1 MVCDLG
7 DSGMKLALVFEANL
21 EDGGGYQ
28 TQLTTIDSIINIK
41 KADICIIVFSQKNYQ
56 LFESL
61 GYDVHYIENTVF
73 DKAIIKLNNSSIFN
87 YLKNKIKLKSVFES
101 ELLKLNIDLVYFLA
115 PSNKA
120 KLLQNIN
127 FIFTVWDLC
136 HRERLEFPEVSFN
149 GEFDNREDLYQTVLK
164 KSTAIITDSN
174 HGKRNIIKYY
184 NIDESRIYPL
194 SFKPS
199 NSVMS
204 GNLTDIKSKY
214 RIDCPYIYYP
224 AQFWA
229 HKNHIYIIDALREL
243 KDDGIMVKALF
254 SGSDKGN
261 LKLVL
266 DYAHKKGVGDLIQY
280 IGFVPN
286 EDIYSLYKNA
296 VALVMPSYF
305 GPTNIPPLEAFFVG
319 TPVIYSDFDF
329 FREQTKDVALYCDLN
344 QPKILAEQINLLLTN
359 DLLRDDLISKGKKY
373 LVDLQQQ
380 DGIDKTLEKII
391 IQFESKIKCWKL

>member
-1 MVCDLG
+1 
-7 DSGMKLALVFEANL
+7 MKLALIFEGDL

-28 TQLTTIDSIINIK
+28 TQITTIGSIINIK
-41 KADICIIVFSQKNYQ
+41 KVDVVIIVFSQKNYQ
-56 LFESL
+56 IFESL
-61 GYDVHYIENTVF
+61 GYNVYYIENSVL
-73 DKAIIKLNNSSIFN
+73 DKVIEKLNNNPIFN
-87 YLKNKIKLKSVFES
+87 YLKNKIKLNSTFES
-101 ELLKLNIDLVYFLA
+101 ELLKNNIDLVYFLS

-127 FIFTVWDLC
+127 FVFTVWDLC
-136 HRERLEFPEVSFN
+136 HREMLEFPEVSFN
-149 GEFDNREDLYQTVLK
+149 GEFVNREGLYQTILK
-164 KSTAIITDSN
+164 KSVAIITDSN

-184 NIDESRIYPL
+184 NIDNNRIYPV

-199 NSVMS
+199 NSVMLE
-204 GNLTDIKSKY
+204 NLVDIKNKY
-214 RIDCPYIYYP
+214 HIDCPYIYYP

-243 KDDGIMVKALF
+243 KNDGIIVKAIF

-261 LKLVL
+261 LKMVL
-266 DYAHKKGVGDLIQY
+266 DYAHKKGVGHLIQY

-286 EDIYSLYKNA
+286 EDVYSLYKNA

-319 TPVIYSDFDF
+319 IPVIYSDFDF
-329 FREQTKDVALYCDLN
+329 FREQTKDAVLYCDLN

-359 DLLRDDLISKGKKY
+359 DLLRNELISKGKKY
-373 LVDLQQQ
+373 LEDLQQQ
-380 DGIDKTLEKII
+380 DGIDKVLEKII
-391 IQFESKIKCWKL
+391 THFESKLKCWKSVN